1 MRLRVGLTSLKG
13 SIEEYARHFDLLELR
28 ADPQRLPS
36 EKALRR
42 LRASAGDRVEIALLV
57 PAETMRRALETPAEL
72 AGTIALATAVDP
84 GWIVFQTGST
94 VGPSSRVRTRLE
106 ALVSSL
112 ALPKR
117 RVGWEPRG
125 PFEADVAREW
135 CNALGITL
143 VEDLSQVDEA
153 ILSKSVYTRLR
164 AEGAGARLAEGALEV
179 LAERLAAAE
188 EAYVVLEGR
197 GSPKAKTRIRQA
209 IESQLGLAARA
220 VGADDD
226 EADDD
231 EVDDDEVDDDEADG
245 DEADGDE
252 ADGDEAD
259 DDLEGE
265 AEGDEASDEDD
276 LEDGEPSR

>member
-1 MRLRVGLTSLKG
+1 
-13 SIEEYARHFDLLELR
+13 
-28 ADPQRLPS
+28 
-36 EKALRR
+36 
-42 LRASAGDRVEIALLV
+42 
-57 PAETMRRALETPAEL
+57 MRRALETPAEL
-72 AGTIALATAVDP
+72 AGTISLATAVDP

-117 RVGWEPRG
+117 RVAWEPRG

-231 EVDDDEVDDDEADG
+231 EVDDEVDDEEADGDEADG

>member
-1 MRLRVGLTSLKG
+1 M
-13 SIEEYARHFDLLELR
+13 
-28 ADPQRLPS
+28 
-36 EKALRR
+36 
-42 LRASAGDRVEIALLV
+42 
-57 PAETMRRALETPAEL
+57 
-72 AGTIALATAVDP
+72 
-84 GWIVFQTGST
+84 
-94 VGPSSRVRTRLE
+94 RTRLE

-112 ALPKR
+112 ALPNR
-117 RVGWEPRG
+117 RVAWEPRG

-135 CNALGITL
+135 CSALGITL

-153 ILSKSVYTRLR
+153 VLSKSVYTRLR

-179 LAERLAAAE
+179 LAERLADAD

-220 VGADDD
+220 VEADDDEADDGEADDD

-231 EVDDDEVDDDEADG
+231 EADDDEADDG
-245 DEADGDE
+245 EADDGEADDDEADD
-252 ADGDEAD
+252 DEAD

-265 AEGDEASDEDD
+265 PEGEETGN
-276 LEDGEPSR
+276 EDGEPSR

>member
-42 LRASAGDRVEIALLV
+42 LRASAGERVEIALLV
-57 PAETMRRALETPAEL
+57 PAETTRRALETPAEL
-72 AGTIALATAVDP
+72 AGTISLSTAVDP
-84 GWIVFQTGST
+84 SWIVFQTGST

-117 RVGWEPRG
+117 RVAWEPRG

-135 CNALGITL
+135 CDALGITL

-153 ILSKSVYTRLR
+153 VLSKCVYTRLR

-188 EAYVVLEGR
+188 EAYIVLEGR

-209 IESQLGLAARA
+209 LESQLGLAARA
-220 VGADDD
+220 GEADDDDEADDDEADDDDAGDDEAGDDEADDD

-231 EVDDDEVDDDEADG
+231 E
-245 DEADGDE
+245 
-252 ADGDEAD
+252 AD
-259 DDLEGE
+259 DDDTDDDD
-265 AEGDEASDEDD
+265 ADDD